1 MMHSLLEEAED
12 VLHGLVT
19 IDVSAGINGIDAP
32 TFGSGPKLGLP
43 HGMAVDVLDQD
54 GLGEGRSVVD
64 ARAPIAVTA
73 GTNLEEKGT
82 VHLVF
87 FRSMDPG
94 QVPCSASRHGG
105 SFRAVFF
112 LKQTTIGIKLVNQ
125 LGTTR
130 HSGRLNRG
138 YTQHQRRKARDN

>member
-1 MMHSLLEEAED
+1 MAFSPSTSLR
-12 VLHGLVT
+12 GST
-19 IDVSAGINGIDAP
+19 VSTTP
-32 TFGSGPKLGLP
+32 TFGGGPKLGLP

-73 GTNLEEKGT
+73 GTNLEEEGT

-87 FRSMDPG
+87 LRPVDPG
-94 QVPCSASRHGG
+94 EVPCSSSRHGG

-112 LKQTTIGIKLVNQ
+112 LKIKIQTLAEFNNSTINI
-125 LGTTR
+125 
-130 HSGRLNRG
+130 
-138 YTQHQRRKARDN
+138 